1 MVKKGDK
8 FEKQG
13 VVIKIED
20 IDVQKT
26 ELGFDILNIKYTVFD
41 GMTPLSNGVVH
52 LTSRTDIEKTFQTML
67 DDYITVIKRTR
78 SLQMR

>member
-13 VVIKIED
+13 VVIKIDDVD
-20 IDVQKT
+20 IQKT

-41 GMTPLSNGVVH
+41 GTTPLSNGVVH
-52 LTSRTDIEKTFQTML
+52 LTTRADIEKTFQTML
-67 DDYITVIKRTR
+67 DDFITVIRRMR
-78 SLQMR
+78 SLGAR